1 MNLKEQ
7 VASDLKEAMRG
18 GDERRKIALR
28 MVSAAIRNA
37 EIAAGKPL
45 DDTGVLQILQKEVK
59 QRHDSIDQFRKGNR
73 PDLAEKE
80 EAEIAVLQGYLP
92 RQLTREEIAEEARAV
107 IAETGATG
115 PADKG
120 RVMGVLTKRL
130 AGKAEGR
137 TINEVVTG
145 LLA

>member
-1 MNLKEQ
+1 MSLKEQ
-7 VASDLKEAMRG
+7 LANDLKDAMRG

-37 EIAAGKPL
+37 EIAAGRPL
-45 DDTGVLQILQKEVK
+45 EDTGVLQILQKEVK

-92 RQLTREEIAEEARAV
+92 QQLTREEIADAARAV
-107 IAETGATG
+107 IAETGAAG
-115 PADKG
+115 PGDKG
-120 RVMGVLTKRL
+120 KVMGLLTKRL

-137 TINEVVTG
+137 AINEVVTG

>member
-1 MNLKEQ
+1 MSLTERI
-7 VASDLKEAMRG
+7 AADLKEAMRG

-28 MVSAAIRNA
+28 MVSAAVHNA
-37 EIAAGKPL
+37 QIAAGKPL
-45 DDTGVLQILQKEVK
+45 EDAAVLVILQKEVK

-80 EAEIAVLQGYLP
+80 AAEIAVLQGYLP
-92 RQLTREEIAEEARAV
+92 QQLSREQIAEAARTV
-107 IAETGATG
+107 ITETGATG
-115 PADKG
+115 PGDKG
-120 RVMGVLTKRL
+120 KVMGVLTKRL
-130 AGKAEGR
+130 AGQADGR